1 MLSLGFLFFFFIGR
15 FLFFAFAV
23 AAVFGLV
30 FMTGRRA
37 LYGSRRRPHKP
48 IWKNDL
54 LMEYPGSLQ
63 EENRPQRVIIVE

>member
-30 FMTGRRA
+30 FMAGRRA
-37 LYGSRRRPHKP
+37 RTVRAAAHTSPSGRTTC
-48 IWKNDL
+48 
-54 LMEYPGSLQ
+54 
-63 EENRPQRVIIVE
+63 